1 MADIDKRYSITGAAA
16 LRILNRVFE
25 QASADGKAV
34 FIAVVDGAGT
44 LVGLLAHE
52 KVPAICRQICQ
63 DKAFTAHATRMKTSA
78 WKAYVYSTPPEERD
92 LMLRQPGYIAASGG
106 CPIVIDG
113 VVAGAVGVSG
123 AGQQEDEDL
132 AVLGAS
138 LFSVADADA
147 GTALR

>member
-1 MADIDKRYSITGAAA
+1 MSDVDKRYSITGAAA

-25 QASADGKAV
+25 QANAGGKAIFV
-34 FIAVVDGAGT
+34 AVVDGTGA

-63 DKAFTAHATRMKTSA
+63 DKAFTAYATKMKTSA
-78 WKAYVYSTPPEERD
+78 WKAYVYSTPQEERD

-106 CPIVIDG
+106 CPIIIDG

-132 AVLGAS
+132 AALGAALIS
-138 LFSVADADA
+138 AD
-147 GTALR
+147 

>member
-1 MADIDKRYSITGAAA
+1 VTDIDKRYSITGAAA
-16 LRILNRVFE
+16 LRILNRIYE

-34 FIAVVDGAGT
+34 FIAVVDGTGA
-44 LVGLLAHE
+44 LIGLLAHE

-63 DKAFTAHATRMKTSA
+63 DKAFTAYATRMKTSV

-106 CPIVIDG
+106 WPIMIDG

-132 AVLGAS
+132 AALGAS
-138 LFSVADADA
+138 LVTSA
-147 GTALR
+147 